1 MLTEKHKNKNLLFW
15 IDLEMTGLSDNQ
27 IILEIASLIT
37 DENLQILEQGPE
49 IIIKRNKT
57 ELSVMEEWSK
67 TNHKKS
73 GLLKKVLESKISIKK
88 AEDMTIEFLNK
99 WCPKNEKLPLC
110 GNSIWVDRLFLKRE
124 MPKLESLLHYRM
136 IDVSSIKELSKRWY
150 GDNGISPEKKNSHR
164 ALNDIVESVNELK
177 WYKVNIFQ

>member
-1 MLTEKHKNKNLLFW
+1 MLTEEHKNKNLLFW

-37 DENLQILEQGPE
+37 DENLEILEQGPE
-49 IIIKRNKT
+49 IVINRNKT
-57 ELSVMEEWSK
+57 ELSVMEDWPK
-67 TNHKKS
+67 INHEKS
-73 GLLKKVLESKISIKK
+73 GLLKKVLESKISINK
-88 AEDMTIEFLNK
+88 AEEMTIEFLNK

-177 WYKVNIFQ
+177 WYKENIFQ